1 MISYMRQLA
10 RGLRGRKR
18 RKAVVP
24 PDIDPRWVQTFELVR
39 PFTQTSLERV
49 AALCDAVRYLTHA
62 GIPGDIVECGVWRG
76 GSMMAAARTL
86 LELDATDRELHLFDT
101 YEGMTAPSALDV
113 SLHDV
118 KASDQLAAESRDNPT
133 SVWCVSG
140 LDEVRQNMASTG
152 YPDDR
157 VHYVAGAVEE
167 TLPQFAPAHIALLR
181 LDTDWYESTRHEL
194 VHLFPRLSPGGV
206 LIIDDY
212 GHWRGAR
219 RAVDEYLAAHRVP
232 LLLNRI
238 DYTGRMGIYCPR
250 P

>member
-1 MISYMRQLA
+1 MGASRC
-10 RGLRGRKR
+10 KR
-18 RKAVVP
+18 RKAVIP

-39 PFTQTSLERV
+39 PFTQTSLECV
-49 AALCDAVRYLTHA
+49 AALCDAVRYLTDA

-76 GSMMAAARTL
+76 GSMMAAAKTL
-86 LELDATDRELHLFDT
+86 LELDAIDRELHLFDT
-101 YEGMTAPSALDV
+101 YEGMYRPDALDV

-118 KASDQLAAESRDNPT
+118 KASDQLAAGIAGDNPT

-140 LDEVRQNMASTG
+140 RMVRQNMAFTG

-167 TLPQFAPAHIALLR
+167 TLPQFAPAQIALLR

-238 DYTGRMGIYCPR
+238 DYTGRMGIYRPR